1 MVARPATIKACPWM
15 CVFGGGG
22 GGGGSVDMLCEC
34 VWRVVEMCHVS
45 GTCACTMFVC
55 V

>member
-1 MVARPATIKACPWM
+1 M
-15 CVFGGGG
+15 CVGGGG
-22 GGGGSVDMLCEC
+22 GGGGGVGSVDMLCERVWS